1 MSDQDNFSLQ
11 YQYNIK
17 QISDENKEKYQ
28 FGDNYYYKA
37 LYPHTFSYPDPPS
50 PDPILES
57 GELQSSCSLP
67 MTLICTL
74 LNPLPAT
81 CELNP
86 S

>member
-1 MSDQDNFSLQ
+1 MSLLNEDVTKFLDINFLSLL
-11 YQYNIK
+11 
-17 QISDENKEKYQ
+17 SALH
-28 FGDNYYYKA
+28 KA
-37 LYPHTFSYPDPPS
+37 LYPHTFLYPDPPS